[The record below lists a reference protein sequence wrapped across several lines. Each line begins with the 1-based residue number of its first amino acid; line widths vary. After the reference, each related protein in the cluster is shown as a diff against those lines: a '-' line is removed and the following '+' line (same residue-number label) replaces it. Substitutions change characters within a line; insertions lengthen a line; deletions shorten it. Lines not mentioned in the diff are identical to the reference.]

1 MKINIREKTDMMTI
15 EARLLSIDQ
24 VTRKN
29 TDIIVVMTDAG
40 NFSNYK
46 TIFEKQKLDVD
57 TLNEGDE
64 LKISY
69 VIYTAKNN
77 VEFKNFVKIERA

>member
-29 TDIIVVMTDAG
+29 TEIIVVRTDAG

-46 TIFEKQKLDVD
+46 TIFEK
-57 TLNEGDE
+57 
-64 LKISY
+64 
-69 VIYTAKNN
+69 
-77 VEFKNFVKIERA
+77 